1 MATVVIEPKMDID
14 LPRTDDEEDFYDERK
29 EVARVRV
36 MESARGSGEMIGWLQ
51 YQADEEEL
59 NQLEGYRLPC
69 CEEEYVPDLGDWLAE
84 RSGVSRIY
92 WRNMVVS
99 EDVWKAVIARFF

>member
-1 MATVVIEPKMDID
+1 MATVVIEPKMDIG
-14 LPRTDDEEDFYDERK
+14 LPRTDDKEDFYDERK

-59 NQLEGYRLPC
+59 NQLEGYRLPY

-84 RSGVSRIY
+84 RSGVSRTY
-92 WRNMVVS
+92 WGAMVVS
-99 EDVWKAVIARFF
+99 EDVWKAVIARFL